1 MTDQDRVNVAP
12 LGLSLCF
19 DKLSYNAYIL
29 FENLLT
35 ASSVWGKFRCGIVM
49 FCCGYLAAT
58 GFEDTV
64 LYTGWDR
71 LSTY

>member
-35 ASSVWGKFRCGIVM
+35 EAVSGENLDVVS
-49 FCCGYLAAT
+49 
-58 GFEDTV
+58 
-64 LYTGWDR
+64 
-71 LSTY
+71 